1 MRNLMFTFPLMIR
14 RKQSRRHDHRLLLS
28 IKLSTNITF
37 FCTREQGLLAYFNK
51 NKTSNGN
58 FVYCQ
63 NIQGLLK
70 RMGVKEYLP
79 GEWRL
84 FVDSNIRNMKCVLLY
99 NGHEYSPVPIR
110 QSINVREIR
119 RNKNGF
125 KPSEIPGILLDNLRS
140 LKNGKFFYWYNKAVT
155 PSNPAFC
162 VISAIELKND
172 IGCREKCRR
181 NVNIRKTTG

>member
-1 MRNLMFTFPLMIR
+1 MFTFPLMIR
-14 RKQSRRHDHRLLLS
+14 GKQSRRHHHRLSLS

-37 FCTREQGLLAYFNK
+37 FCTREQELLVYFNK

-84 FVDSNIRNMKCVLLY
+84 FVDSNIRNIKCVLLY
-99 NGHEYSPVPIR
+99 NGHEYSLVPIR
-110 QSINVREIR
+110 QSINVRER
-119 RNKNGF
+119 YE
-125 KPSEIPGILLDNLRS
+125 EIKMVLNLLKYQEYYRIICVALKMVNFLLVQQSGYTKEPCS
-140 LKNGKFFYWYNKAVT
+140 L
-155 PSNPAFC
+155 C
-162 VISAIELKND
+162 H
-172 IGCREKCRR
+172 
-181 NVNIRKTTG
+181 